1 MPEKPRGYFSS
12 LVPGQGACFLKYMKA
27 EANRTGGLKNGKG
40 LIFWTSAGE
49 PFLVVPN
56 DLRK

>member
-12 LVPGQGACFLKYMKA
+12 VVPGQGACFLKYMKA

-40 LIFWTSAGE
+40 LIF
-49 PFLVVPN
+49 
-56 DLRK
+56 